1 MRTTHAIVE
10 RADALVP
17 LLEQHRPYG
26 EAHARLAPE
35 VVADCRDAGMYGL
48 YAPVEVGGE
57 EAPYRTCSRRWSRS
71 PPLIRLQPG

>member
-35 VVADCRDAGMYGL
+35 VVAACRDAGM
-48 YAPVEVGGE
+48 
-57 EAPYRTCSRRWSRS
+57 
-71 PPLIRLQPG
+71 